1 MIIKRSLQVL
11 VTSIII
17 VLAFP
22 NKTGFKY
29 EFTSGS
35 QWKHE
40 TLISPIDFPILK
52 TEKELEEDKKQIESK
67 RILYY
72 KKDTQIEDSLYAKLQ
87 EVKNIDNKEREKL
100 KEQIKKIY
108 NIGVLQKHE
117 ITQSDSPL
125 IIIENNIAKEYEQE
139 ELDRQTSAEIA
150 LYFDEK

>member
-11 VTSIII
+11 VTAIII

-72 KKDTQIEDSLYAKLQ
+72 KKDVQIEDSLYAKLQ
-87 EVKNIDNKEREKL
+87 ELKNIDNKEREKL
-100 KEQIKKIY
+100 KEQIKELKTELT
-108 NIGVLQKHE
+108 NIKNLSIEEMWENDLQLIQKHV
-117 ITQSDSPL
+117 
-125 IIIENNIAKEYEQE
+125 
-139 ELDRQTSAEIA
+139 
-150 LYFDEK
+150 